1 MPINQLE
8 ISSINQIKYYRSDK
22 SGIREYQQL
31 LREFNFLQFDKTFKW
46 SLLIYNHNWLIIHIN
61 WCIKKIIQSPF

>member
-31 LREFNFLQFDKTFKW
+31 LREFNFLQFDKTFK
-46 SLLIYNHNWLIIHIN
+46 
-61 WCIKKIIQSPF
+61 